1 MLKDFHRTAKND
13 EEATT
18 QVLLAG
24 LDLEASSN
32 CYLALINLVRSGEKT
47 GDAIADMLFGL
58 TNPSAKLPF
67 SFPRS
72 VGHLPVFYNHLPT
85 DKGFYRRPGSP
96 NNPGRDYVFS
106 SPAPLW
112 PFGYGLSYAT
122 FEYLDAR
129 LSSKQLHPD
138 DTLSIEVTLE
148 NTGYKAGKEVVQVY
162 VRDIVSSVV
171 TPVKQLKA
179 FAKPFLQAGETK
191 KIVLELPIQEL
202 ALYDINMQKVVED
215 GEFEI

>member
-67 SFPRS
+67 SFPQS

-85 DKGFYRRPGSP
+85 DKGFYRRPRSL
-96 NNPGRDYVFS
+96 NKPGRDYVFS

-112 PFGYGLSYAT
+112 SFGYGLSYTT

-129 LSSKQLHPD
+129 FSSEQLRRMYDCYRNNSRGPGDTRRWGYYKIQLSGIGSNK
-138 DTLSIEVTLE
+138 
-148 NTGYKAGKEVVQVY
+148 
-162 VRDIVSSVV
+162 R
-171 TPVKQLKA
+171 
-179 FAKPFLQAGETK
+179 
-191 KIVLELPIQEL
+191 
-202 ALYDINMQKVVED
+202 
-215 GEFEI
+215 